1 MNQQKARMMF
11 DALYLGKRIWELQ
24 PELPEGLTAG
34 SIHILD
40 QLDQL
45 SHQQENVCVSD
56 ISTAM
61 NLPRPGITKAV
72 KELAEAGYI
81 EKHPA
86 EKDGRVVHIS
96 LSRKGKE
103 TVGKYV
109 KDYFR
114 TVSEKLSDLSDEEIE
129 QMNETITSI
138 YDHLVTGKEG
148 ESHESIT
155 PSRKGPR
162 LVTAST
168 STSVLI

>member
-1 MNQQKARMMF
+1 MANIIIKSEE
-11 DALYLGKRIWELQ
+11 RIEREKQTLRDYGIN
-24 PELPEGLTAG
+24 PERA
-34 SIHILD
+34 SSA
-40 QLDQL
+40 Q
-45 SHQQENVCVSD
+45 
-56 ISTAM
+56 
-61 NLPRPGITKAV
+61 

-148 ESHESIT
+148 KSHE
-155 PSRKGPR
+155 
-162 LVTAST
+162 
-168 STSVLI
+168 

>member
-103 TVGKYV
+103 TIRKYV

-138 YDHLVTGKEG
+138 YDHLVTGKEE
-148 ESHESIT
+148 ESH
-155 PSRKGPR
+155 K
-162 LVTAST
+162 
-168 STSVLI
+168 

>member
-1 MNQQKARMMF
+1 MNPEKARMMF
-11 DALYLGKRIWELQ
+11 DSLYLGKRIWELQ
-24 PELPEGLTAG
+24 PELPEGMTAG

-45 SHQQENVCVSD
+45 SSRQETVCVSD

-81 EKHPA
+81 EKHQA

-96 LSRKGKE
+96 LSEKGKE
-103 TVGKYV
+103 TVRKYV

-114 TVSEKLSDLSDEEIE
+114 IVSEKLSDLSDEDIV
-129 QMNETITSI
+129 QMNETVTRI

-148 ESHESIT
+148 EAHE
-155 PSRKGPR
+155 
-162 LVTAST
+162 
-168 STSVLI
+168 